1 MMSNNSMTRSSNSS
15 SKNGGNNILKI
26 VLIVF
31 AILIILYCIFSL
43 IKGFNNYKKSSP
55 YLINDIVDGT
65 MSQKI
70 KAYNINPPMDNQYGT
85 ELSYSFWL
93 YINDSNFSSD
103 PSCNSGSDNM
113 NFKHIFHKGST
124 DYVKGSHLPLLE
136 MPGVWLY
143 PNTNK
148 LNIRFNTYENI
159 VESTDVGNIPLNS
172 WVHVSVVLI
181 GNSVDV
187 FINGN
192 LKKRQ
197 KLKGVPKLNYEDL
210 YISNWGGFQG
220 YLCKLRYFN
229 YAIQPFMI
237 DYLFKEGP
245 SQEFDSRYSNGLGKT
260 SPQLAPNYWMNVGF
274 PSTASNPGYNADPT
288 QAASGQSTL

>member
-1 MMSNNSMTRSSNSS
+1 MMSSNSV
-15 SKNGGNNILKI
+15 NRTNNATKKTGDNSILRI
-26 VLIVF
+26 VLIIF

-43 IKGFNNYKKSSP
+43 IKGYSSYKQSSP
-55 YLINDIVDGT
+55 YLINEVVDGT
-65 MSQKI
+65 MAQKI
-70 KAYNINPPMDNQYGT
+70 KAFRLNPPMDNQYGT
-85 ELSYSFWL
+85 ELSYCFWI
-93 YINDSNFSSD
+93 YVNDNNFSSD
-103 PSCNSGSDNM
+103 PTCNNSSTDNI

-124 DYVKGSHLPLLE
+124 DYSKGEHTPLLE

-159 VESTDVGNIPLNS
+159 VESADVGNIPLNS
-172 WVHVSVVLI
+172 WMHVSIVLI

-197 KLKGVPKLNYEDL
+197 KLNGVPKLNYEDL

-229 YAIQPFMI
+229 YAVQPFMI

-245 SQEFDSRYSNGLGKT
+245 SQEFDSRYSNGLGNK
-260 SPQLAPNYWMNVGF
+260 SPQLAPNYWMTVGF
-274 PSTASNPGYNADPT
+274 PNTAGFPGYNASS
-288 QAASGQSTL
+288 QSSSSGSST

>member
-1 MMSNNSMTRSSNSS
+1 MSSNSNS
-15 SKNGGNNILKI
+15 FKGSNNKNPGSNSMIRIL
-26 VLIVF
+26 LIGF
-31 AILIILYCIFSL
+31 AILIILYFIYSL
-43 IKGFNNYKKSSP
+43 MKGYSTYKKTSP

-70 KAYNINPPMDNQYGT
+70 KAHNINPPMDNQYGT
-85 ELSYSFWL
+85 EMSYSFWIYL
-93 YINDSNFSSD
+93 NDRNFDINACPQGEEDL
-103 PSCNSGSDNM
+103 
-113 NFKHIFHKGST
+113 NFKHIFHKGSS
-124 DYVKGSHLPLLE
+124 DYSKGQHLPLLQ

-148 LNIRFNTYENI
+148 LSIRFNTFENI
-159 VESTDVGNIPLNS
+159 VESADVGNIPLNA
-172 WVHVSVVLI
+172 WVHMSVVLI

-197 KLKGVPKLNYEDL
+197 KLNGVPKLNYEDL
-210 YISNWGGFQG
+210 YISNWGGFNG

-229 YAIQPFMI
+229 YAVQPFMI

-245 SQEFDSRYSNGLGKT
+245 STEFDSRYSNGLGKT
-260 SPQLAPNYWMNVGF
+260 SPQLAQNYWMTVGF
-274 PSTASNPGYNADPT
+274 PNSTGPIGTSVT
-288 QAASGQSTL
+288 SSGST